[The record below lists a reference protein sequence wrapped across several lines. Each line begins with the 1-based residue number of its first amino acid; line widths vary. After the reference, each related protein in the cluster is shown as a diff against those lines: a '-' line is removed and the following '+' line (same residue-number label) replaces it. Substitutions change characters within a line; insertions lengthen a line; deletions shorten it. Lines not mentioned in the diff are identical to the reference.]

1 MKSGNLN
8 FLELSGP
15 LRACNRNALPLQI
28 NLLLKHEYI
37 LLVNSS
43 HDKLFFL
50 QSICELLKDML
61 NYWRICWITEGHAEL
76 LKDMLNYWRTCWI
89 TEGHAKLLKDML
101 NYWRTCWI
109 TEGHAELLKDM
120 LNYWRTCWI
129 TEGHAELLKDMLNYW
144 RTCWI
149 TEGYAEFHIKA
160 WKTNTVDDKLSRNIG
175 KGTAMPSWNESEGT
189 EQKHGSSVTTEG
201 LQKEI

>member
-89 TEGHAKLLKDML
+89 TEG
-101 NYWRTCWI
+101 
-109 TEGHAELLKDM
+109 
-120 LNYWRTCWI
+120 
-129 TEGHAELLKDMLNYW
+129 
-144 RTCWI
+144 
-149 TEGYAEFHIKA
+149 YAEFHIKA